1 MVGIV
6 LLLVRKRILNLDKK
20 LELLSPAGDI
30 VRLKAAVD
38 YGADAVYL
46 AGEEF
51 GMRTAASNFG
61 EEDLR
66 KGVEYAHT
74 RGAKVFVACN
84 TLPHNEEIPRIP
96 EFLEM
101 VADTGA
107 DALIASDIGTMGLIK
122 KYAPKLELHISVQ
135 SGIVNYETARA
146 FYNMGAKRIVT
157 ARELSLNEI
166 AEIRAKTPNE
176 LEIEAF
182 VHGAMCVSYSGRCLL
197 SNYLTNRDSN
207 RGECAQP
214 CRWKYYLM
222 EEKRPNQYMPVF
234 ENENGTFIFNSKDLC
249 MIRHIPELV
258 KSGVKSFK
266 IEGRVKS
273 EYYVA
278 TVVKAYREA
287 IDRYYEQGENYKFD
301 ENWFEELGKVSH
313 REYSEGFYF
322 GNPEEIYSYG
332 SYVRDYDIVGMVQD
346 YDPETQIVTIEQRN
360 RFYKGDIIEFL
371 PPEGKFYSQ
380 CVEYMENAEGIE
392 INVAPHPQMILKMKV
407 LQPMIKDTIV
417 RKAVG
422 GTENG
427 QSI

>member
-182 VHGAMCVSYSGRCLL
+182 VHGAMCVSFSARCLL
-197 SNYLTNRDSN
+197 SSYMTGRDAN
-207 RGECAQP
+207 RGDCAQP
-214 CRWKYYLM
+214 CRWSYSLM
-222 EEKRPNQYMPVF
+222 EQNREGQYFDVTQTDK
-234 ENENGTFIFNSKDLC
+234 GTYILNANDLC
-249 MIRHIPELV
+249 MAQHIKELADA
-258 KSGVKSFK
+258 GIFSFK
-266 IEGRVKS
+266 IEGRAKS
-273 EYYVA
+273 HYYVSVA
-278 TVVKAYREA
+278 TNAYRGA
-287 IDRYYEQGENYKFD
+287 IDSYYENPNEGIPV
-301 ENWFEELGKVSH
+301 WVTEELNKISH
-313 REYSEGFYF
+313 RNYSTGFYF
-322 GNPEEIYSYG
+322 GVPQNEQTHSSSGYI
-332 SYVRDYDIVGMVQD
+332 RDYSVAAIVEGYENGCVIARLKNKFLVGQELD
-346 YDPETQIVTIEQRN
+346 CLEPK
-360 RFYKGDIIEFL
+360 FKPFIIKVDEMFD
-371 PPEGKFYSQ
+371 EDN
-380 CVEYMENAEGIE
+380 NA
-392 INVAPHPQMILKMKV
+392 VDSAPHAMMIVKIPFEREIKKGALLRMK
-407 LQPMIKDTIV
+407 
-417 RKAVG
+417 A
-422 GTENG
+422 
-427 QSI
+427 